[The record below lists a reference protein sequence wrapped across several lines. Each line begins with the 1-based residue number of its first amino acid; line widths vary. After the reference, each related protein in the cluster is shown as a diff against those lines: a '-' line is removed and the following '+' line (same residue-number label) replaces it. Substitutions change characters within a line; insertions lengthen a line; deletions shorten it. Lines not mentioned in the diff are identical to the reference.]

1 MLNTPTMTKPI
12 ITKLAAKIRGEM
24 KELSSDSHSSILRDS
39 VEAVKKFHWETVRLE
54 LIQKMPS
61 LMSLLSQVIGR
72 SKERSSLLCLIAARA
87 GLAGKTRRI
96 VWICTIRGLSTH
108 SADRTDRRAQSVD
121 SGNPQI
127 ALKEAWICQYVEHRP
142 TGAKRGFRQ
151 AKRSIQD

>member
-12 ITKLAAKIRGEM
+12 ITKLAAKLAAKIRGEM

-72 SKERSSLLCLIAARA
+72 SKERSSLLCLIATMILKSRHRKLGLVQRA
-87 GLAGKTRRI
+87 LSVMLYGNGTAKQAS
-96 VWICTIRGLSTH
+96 VWYI
-108 SADRTDRRAQSVD
+108 SVCEFPCHENILF
-121 SGNPQI
+121 SGIPQP
-127 ALKEAWICQYVEHRP
+127 A
-142 TGAKRGFRQ
+142 T
-151 AKRSIQD
+151 S